1 MSETFISS
9 LNSIMP
15 EQGAQ
20 SSKGLGSID
29 LDDDT
34 FSNILDAKLDK
45 TENNPK
51 ELENIVNKLGVPA
64 GLNIEG
70 FDYNSMV
77 NDLDST
83 ETVEGVNTENQINEN
98 NKFNLGS
105 LIEDAVDAFS
115 PVVQSIANSDFN
127 FDSDSV
133 SNPLNAVKDFWS
145 NQASNFY
152 NIMNKDTVNDIS
164 DLVSKL

>member
-45 TENNPK
+45 TENNQK